1 MRPAPL
7 ALLLVLAAAPVAA
20 AEADSLP
27 AGERILRRVDANIGS
42 DSKISEATMTIHGRR
57 GSRTVRSRSWIQ
69 GMARSFTEYLD
80 PPRERGVKMLKLG
93 DELWTYSPTT
103 DRTIRISGHMLRQS
117 VMGSDLSYEDL
128 MEDPVLHNLYTA
140 TVAGRDTL
148 AGRACWVLDLDAR
161 REGLAYHR
169 RRVWVD
175 RERDVMLRED
185 RFARSGRLLKT
196 TEVREVERIAGRWV
210 PVLVVFRDVLGG
222 GEGTEFRIESI
233 TFDAD
238 IPGHLFSKAA
248 LRR

>member
-1 MRPAPL
+1 MKRASL
-7 ALLLVLAAAPVAA
+7 ALVLLLAAAPAAA
-20 AEADSLP
+20 AEADSLT

-42 DSKISEATMTIHGRR
+42 DRKVSVATMTIHGRR
-57 GSRTVRSRSWIQ
+57 GNRTVRSRSWIE

-93 DELWTYSPTT
+93 DQLWTYSPAT
-103 DRTIRISGHMLRQS
+103 DRTIRISGHLLRQS

-140 TVAGRDTL
+140 AVAGEDSL
-148 AGRACWVLDLDAR
+148 GGRACWVLELGAR

-175 RERDVMLRED
+175 RERDVLLRED

-196 TEVREVERIAGRWV
+196 TEVLAVERIADRWV
-210 PVLVVFRDVLGG
+210 PVRVVFRDVLGG
-222 GEGTEFRIESI
+222 GEGTEFAIESI
-233 TFDAD
+233 AFDAE
-238 IPGHLFSKAA
+238 IPEHLFSKAA